1 MRITEAEQSDRV
13 GILLGLTRD
22 DVASRRNY
30 VGASD
35 ANILMSGDLEKIQ
48 KLWEEKVGLR
58 EPEDLSDV
66 LPVQMGI
73 WTEAM
78 NLYWFTKQTGFAV
91 TNRNSKIIHPEIPH
105 LRATLDGETTLS
117 DGSSAVIDAK
127 HVSPFGFD
135 VEEVCQKYGPQIAV
149 QMACKNV
156 DKGILS
162 ILVGNFGYEHPVI
175 ERDPIYETKV
185 LKACSDF
192 WEHVKNRTPPTELPE
207 AKAPLPHGLL
217 KKVDMSFNN
226 EWCSWETSYL
236 MHEENAKTFEEAK
249 KTLKTL
255 VAEDVGEAKGRQLC
269 IKRSKSGSLLFSK
282 VKT

>member
-66 LPVQMGI
+66 LLVQLGI
-73 WTEAM
+73 WNEAFS
-78 NLYWFTKQTGFAV
+78 LAWFTKQTGCAV
-91 TNRNSKIIHPEIPH
+91 FNRNTKVLHPELPF
-105 LRATLDGETTLS
+105 LRATLDGETVLECGTP
-117 DGSSAVIDAK
+117 AVIDAK
-127 HVSPFGFD
+127 GMSPFGFD
-135 VEEVCQKYGPQIAV
+135 LEEACQKYGPQMAV

-156 DKGILS
+156 DKAVLS
-162 ILVGNFGYEHPVI
+162 ILIGNTGYERPVL

-192 WEHVKNRTPPTELPE
+192 WEHVKNRTPPTELHE

-226 EWCSWETSYL
+226 EWMSYEISYL

-255 VAEDVGEAKGRQLC
+255 VAEDVGEAKGKQLC